1 MKRIIILLA
10 ASTIA
15 TTGLAVVY
23 AKEKSSVEMRPVG
36 KPLDCVTTYLIRDTK
51 VVDDRTIDFKMKGGK
66 TLRNTLPYSC
76 PSLKFEER
84 FSYRLSNNQ
93 LCSVDVIRVLNDY
106 GGRLQEGAACGLGKF
121 QPVEKVLN

>member
-1 MKRIIILLA
+1 MKRIITLLA
-10 ASTIA
+10 ASAVA

-23 AKEKSSVEMRPVG
+23 AKEKQAVEMRAVG
-36 KPLDCVTTYLIRDTK
+36 KPIDCVTTYMIHDTK
-51 VVDDRTIDFKMKGGK
+51 VIDENTIDFRMKGGK

-84 FSYRLSNNQ
+84 FSYRLSTSQ
-93 LCSVDVIRVLNDY
+93 LCSVDVIHVLNNY

-121 QPVEKVLN
+121 QPVERITN